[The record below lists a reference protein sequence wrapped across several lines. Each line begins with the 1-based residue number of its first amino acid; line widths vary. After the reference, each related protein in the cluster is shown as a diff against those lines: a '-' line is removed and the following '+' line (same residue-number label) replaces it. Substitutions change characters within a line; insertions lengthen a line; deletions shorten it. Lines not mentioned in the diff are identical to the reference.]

1 MMIWHRR
8 VAQRARSVTSVFGSV
23 RGASVAEHE
32 HSGDYGYDMLDEV
45 RAALDTPARRATRR
59 PHLGSHGIGREIDPD
74 GDFGYDH
81 AHEF

>member
-8 VAQRARSVTSVFGSV
+8 VARRSRSVVSVCGSV
-23 RGASVAEHE
+23 RGASVAEHDS
-32 HSGDYGYDMLDEV
+32 SGDYGYDMLDEV
-45 RAALDTPARRATRR
+45 RAALDTPARRPSRR
-59 PHLGSHGIGREIDPD
+59 PFVGSHGIGREIDPD

>member
-1 MMIWHRR
+1 M
-8 VAQRARSVTSVFGSV
+8 
-23 RGASVAEHE
+23 AEHE

-59 PHLGSHGIGREIDPD
+59 PLVGSHGIGRFAGKVAIVTGGSHGIGREIDPD

-81 AHEF
+81 AHEI